1 MTDISVTI
9 PHEPRPDAAL
19 TLTSDRYIGQ
29 TGNEAALAR
38 ETTDISV
45 RPAIFRRIHHE
56 RRVAGRFD
64 DLSPVP
70 THEPHTDARLTLT
83 GGR

>member
-19 TLTSDRYIGQ
+19 TLSSDRYIGQ
-29 TGNEAALAR
+29 SGNEAALAR

-45 RPAIFRRIHHE
+45 
-56 RRVAGRFD
+56 
-64 DLSPVP
+64 
-70 THEPHTDARLTLT
+70 
-83 GGR
+83 